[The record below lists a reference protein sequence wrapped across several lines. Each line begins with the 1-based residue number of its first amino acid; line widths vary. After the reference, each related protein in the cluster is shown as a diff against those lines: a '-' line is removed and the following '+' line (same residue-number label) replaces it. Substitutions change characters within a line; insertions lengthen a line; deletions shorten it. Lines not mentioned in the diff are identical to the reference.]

1 MRKNVFGRKL
11 KRDKNQRAALF
22 KGLMSSLVVY
32 GKIQTTE
39 AKAKAI
45 KGEVDKLVTR
55 ARKESRLARRL
66 LEPHLTATALD
77 KFLSVVVPVF
87 KNRNSG
93 FTKTVRLGNRLKD
106 NASLVLMTWTDEIPV
121 KSPASQRGE
130 QKLKVK
136 SSKSK
141 TSRKQV
147 RSTSGKEKPKRTPR
161 KTRSIK

>member
-32 GKIQTTE
+32 GKIKTTE

-66 LEPHLTATALD
+66 LEPHLTAGALD

-87 KNRNSG
+87 KDRNSG

-106 NASLVLMTWTDEIPV
+106 NASLVLMTWTDEVIAKIEPKV
-121 KSPASQRGE
+121 KKAKKAVKPKAAAKPASI
-130 QKLKVK
+130 
-136 SSKSK
+136 KSK
-141 TSRKQV
+141 AAVK
-147 RSTSGKEKPKRTPR
+147 KAPA
-161 KTRSIK
+161 KTKKSVK